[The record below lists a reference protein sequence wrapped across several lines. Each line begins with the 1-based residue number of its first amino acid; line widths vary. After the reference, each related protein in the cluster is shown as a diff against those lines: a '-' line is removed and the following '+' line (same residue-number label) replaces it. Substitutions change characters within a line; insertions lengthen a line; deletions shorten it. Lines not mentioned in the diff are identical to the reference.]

1 MNNLLDFARIEANR
15 VEASYQPTD
24 LATMTRDLASG
35 FRAAME
41 GAGLELR
48 VDCPPLGEPVFV
60 DRDMWEK
67 IVLNLL
73 SNAFKFTFEGSV
85 AVTLGVRGEHVE
97 LVVADTGT
105 GIPAQELPHLFE
117 RFHRVR
123 GARARTHE
131 GSGIG
136 LALVHELVRH
146 ARGHDN
152 RELAPGPRDDVH
164 GLDSARQRSPARRTD
179 RRRAN
184 AGGDVDG
191 RVPAYVAE
199 ASRWVPDERE
209 PVGAADTTADGAP
222 SGSCSRTTTRTCATT
237 CGGSSS
243 RAGRSRPSPTAPPRW
258 PPPSASRRP

>member
-1 MNNLLDFARIEANR
+1 MLGPTADARESGGALSGEALDTVYRNELRMLKLVNNLLDFARIEANR

-97 LVVADTGT
+97 LAVADTGT

-136 LALVHELVRH
+136 LALAHEL
-146 ARGHDN
+146 ARMHKGTITV
-152 RELAPGPRDDVH
+152 ELAPGRGTTFTVSIPR
-164 GLDSARQRSPARRTD
+164 GSAHLPAERIGAERTLAATATGRPALRR
-179 RRRAN
+179 
-184 AGGDVDG
+184 GG
-191 RVPAYVAE
+191 VALG
-199 ASRWVPDERE
+199 WPDE
-209 PVGAADTTADGAP
+209 
-222 SGSCSRTTTRTCATT
+222 
-237 CGGSSS
+237 
-243 RAGRSRPSPTAPPRW
+243 PSPSLAEHDRAERAAGADPGRG
-258 PPPSASRRP
+258 